1 MPLRH
6 LLCGPLP
13 AEPVADG
20 VPHHQLLVPALEP
33 RQLLGEHRHTLP
45 IGARHA
51 GDVSAPEAALR
62 AERVDDLADVF
73 VDVAVGVG
81 LATLSFVIAFVSGRY
96 IGLGVVSA
104 AVLPHLLSGQLGL
117 SVSHKGARASWL
129 VSGLQPHSAVS
140 VRV

>member
-1 MPLRH
+1 MASPITSSLSRPWSH
-6 LLCGPLP
+6 GSSS
-13 AEPVADG
+13 VNI
-20 VPHHQLLVPALEP
+20 V
-33 RQLLGEHRHTLP
+33 TP

-104 AVLPHLLSGQLGL
+104 AAPASPPLGP
-117 SVSHKGARASWL
+117 ARSF
-129 VSGLQPHSAVS
+129 
-140 VRV
+140 RVA